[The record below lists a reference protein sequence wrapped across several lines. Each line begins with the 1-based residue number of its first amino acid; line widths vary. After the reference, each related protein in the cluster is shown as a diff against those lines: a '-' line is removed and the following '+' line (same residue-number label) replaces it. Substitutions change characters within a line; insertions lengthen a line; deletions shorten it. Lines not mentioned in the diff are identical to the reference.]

1 MKLLNFRLTDNV
13 HWLVDDIKN
22 HMKSLKKVDSQIH
35 ETGNEGC
42 DWHMTCVT
50 SALVIHLCKDPERGT
65 KKKFSLDHTGC

>member
-42 DWHMTCVT
+42 DHRKPILYVCLIGFLWYHGV
-50 SALVIHLCKDPERGT
+50 ERNISKCMG
-65 KKKFSLDHTGC
+65 